1 MPRYWHVLWAATALL
16 GMVATSSAQD
26 PFAIT
31 EKPQSDATG
40 TSGAS
45 GRSLEKSGD
54 AKASK
59 KEEPKY
65 VRKSLQ
71 EWQRTLPPAVF
82 SVTRMKATEPPFSG
96 RYAVGHFEGTFVCA
110 CCQAELFSSKA
121 KFDSGTGWPSFWAPV
136 KPTAIAR
143 AVDNSEAEPRVEVM
157 CSRCGAH
164 LGHVFDDGYGT
175 PTGLRFCINSLS
187 LKLESKNGESA
198 RPSTSRTRSRSRT
211 RTARSR
217 SRLNRPSTTENQ
229 EADAPKSGEAKPSAE
244 KPSGSE

>member
-1 MPRYWHVLWAATALL
+1 MPRYRHVLWTGAIVL
-16 GMVATSSAQD
+16 GMVATAPAQD
-26 PFAIT
+26 PFAVT

-45 GRSLEKSGD
+45 TRTAEKPAD

-59 KEEPKY
+59 KDEPKY

-82 SVTRMKATEPPFSG
+82 SVTRMKATEPPFTG

-121 KFDSGTGWPSFWAPV
+121 KFDSGTGWPSFWGPI
-136 KPTAIAR
+136 KPTAITR
-143 AVDNSEAEPRVEVM
+143 ALDNTEAEPRVEVM
-157 CSRCGAH
+157 CTRCGAH

-187 LKLESKNGESA
+187 LKLEPPKNVTT
-198 RPSTSRTRSRSRT
+198 RPSTSKTRSRT
-211 RTARSR
+211 RTTRSR
-217 SRLNRPSTTENQ
+217 SRLNKPSTTESKK
-229 EADAPKSGEAKPSAE
+229 ADAAKSSEATPSAE
-244 KPSGSE
+244 KPSDPE

>member
-1 MPRYWHVLWAATALL
+1 ML
-16 GMVATSSAQD
+16 GMIAKAPAQQD
-26 PFAIT
+26 PFAVA
-31 EKPQSDATG
+31 EKPQTDTTRSA
-40 TSGAS
+40 GAS
-45 GRSLEKSGD
+45 TKSAEKPAD

-96 RYAVGHFEGTFVCA
+96 RYAVGHFNGTFVCA

-136 KPTAIAR
+136 KPTAISR
-143 AVDNSEAEPRVEVM
+143 ALDNSEGEPRVEVM
-157 CSRCGAH
+157 CARCGAH

-187 LKLESKNGESA
+187 LKLEPTKGGST

-211 RTARSR
+211 RTTRSR
-217 SRLNRPSTTENQ
+217 SRLNKPSTTDSKA
-229 EADAPKSGEAKPSAE
+229 ADATKSGEAKPSAE
-244 KPSGSE
+244 KSSGSE